1 MNFTTE
7 NFLLIGSLLLFISL
21 IAGKTSFRL
30 GVPTLIFFLFVG
42 MLAGTS
48 FSGLVVFN
56 DAITAQFIGV
66 VALNFILFAVFFITI
81 TSVLIQ
87 GTSLIRVAKW
97 LRVLLPQRVKQIT
110 PVDVMLR
117 ENISTE
123 MVEVDIPD
131 DSCVVGKRIVD
142 LIFPEKSLIVLIQRN
157 DRYISP
163 TGSTVI
169 EPNDKLIIVAEDK
182 TSLRESFSC
191 LSLDANTYQR

>member
-66 VALNFILFAVFFITI
+66 VALNFILFAGGFETNWFSIKPILWHGVTLSTLGVVLTALFSGLITWLVTDFSI
-81 TSVLIQ
+81 T
-87 GTSLIRVAKW
+87 
-97 LRVLLPQRVKQIT
+97 
-110 PVDVMLR
+110 
-117 ENISTE
+117 
-123 MVEVDIPD
+123 
-131 DSCVVGKRIVD
+131 
-142 LIFPEKSLIVLIQRN
+142 
-157 DRYISP
+157 
-163 TGSTVI
+163 
-169 EPNDKLIIVAEDK
+169 
-182 TSLRESFSC
+182 ESFLIGSII
-191 LSLDANTYQR
+191 SSTDAAAVS